1 MRISLFLLIAI
12 FFSCKVN
19 HLLDIEAKSKFVP
32 PNGFEIGDKLFID
45 KSEVTNIDWKEYQ
58 YWNKLVF
65 GKESIEYI
73 KTTPDTTV
81 WLEGARPDSALMI
94 NYYRSPKYDNFPV
107 VGVTQ
112 EQVMQYSN
120 WRSDRVFEMLLIH
133 SKLIEAM
140 GANQQD
146 SSNYFTPERYLSG
159 KFFDY
164 KPDPSIS
171 FIPKFSLPSS
181 TEITEINAIVKE
193 NIDSYFDKC
202 KSKICKECSSMNL
215 IVNSQQNKSL
225 NYDLY
230 KAPIR
235 PSDIDCNEE
244 SFLTVHNL
252 IGNVAEWTNGYL
264 EVFGGSWQ
272 DEISNNNINIQKVDK
287 QKASFI
293 GFRNICKLEA
303 IRFE

>member
-81 WLEGARPDSALMI
+81 WLDGARPDSSLMI
-94 NYYRSPKYDNFPV
+94 NYYRSPKYDKFPV

-120 WRSDRVFEMLLIH
+120 WRSDRVFEMLLIN
-133 SKLIEAM
+133 SKIIEVTGHM
-140 GANQQD
+140 QD
-146 SSNYFTPERYLSG
+146 SSSYFTVEKYLSG
-159 KFFDY
+159 NFFDY
-164 KPDPSIS
+164 KPVASIS

-193 NIDSYFDKC
+193 NIDSHFAKC
-202 KSKICKECSSMNL
+202 KSKICKECKDAGS
-215 IVNSQQNKSL
+215 IVNSKKNHSQ

-230 KAPIR
+230 MAPTR
-235 PSDIDCNEE
+235 PSDIDCSEE
-244 SFLTVHNL
+244 SFLEVHNL

-272 DEISNNNINIQKVDK
+272 DEISNNDINIQKVDH